1 MKTSDNITITDG
13 RLKKALQDKVEKVI
27 IPQINSK
34 VNKTARDAKIQV
46 ATMTKFYPYLDK
58 CEVDLDGSLVIC
70 KILHRFSGEL
80 IDFYTPLGNNDYCER
95 LHEPC
100 IIPLETLKCLILD
113 INDGSAEQ
121 VMIGYFL
128 PDEIIGM
135 DPATAGNLKLT
146 SMGATNEYWITFG
159 VSGLDIRSRE
169 MPTTNVGEF
178 DSNMTNLEYVTKKD
192 IEDLIIGEVAD
203 LTEIKQH
210 LDELEEKVDNIPSGE
225 IDLSEYVRKDDLL
238 DKTKYDIDLNLSF
251 GLKGEDD
258 TIVIDMDIVDHI
270 VDKTIDLR
278 GV

>member
-13 RLKKALQDKVEKVI
+13 RLKKALQDKVERVI

-58 CEVDLDGSLVIC
+58 CEVDLNGNLVIC

-113 INDGSAEQ
+113 INDGSDEQ

-146 SMGATNEYWITFG
+146 STGATNEYWITFG

-192 IEDLIIGEVAD
+192 LDDLIIGEVAD

-210 LDELEEKVDNIPSGE
+210 LEELEEKVDNIPSGDV
-225 IDLSEYVRKDDLL
+225 DLSEYVKKSDVDLKFNLESNGYITIGL
-238 DKTKYDIDLNLSF
+238 DVGDGY
-251 GLKGEDD
+251 
-258 TIVIDMDIVDHI
+258 
-270 VDKTIDLR
+270 
-278 GV
+278 